1 MYTQCP
7 ECLTVFKLS
16 SAELA
21 AARGSVRCS
30 HCNAVFDALPTLS
43 EQLPAEPIGKL
54 DRHSEQATPPQ
65 LGLPVFRPN
74 RGAQGTLHFDP
85 DDRPRAHERSSALPQ
100 FTRQRRSHRPGGNGR
115 WILGSLILTLLLGGE
130 IAWAER
136 DLWINDSPLRPW
148 IERACASLGCK
159 VPLRRDDDLLQL
171 ASRDIRP
178 HPSVPGALIISA
190 TLQNAAEFAQPFPV
204 VEITLSDLDEQ
215 RIAMRRFR
223 PQEYIG
229 DAQALA
235 RGLAAGAKA
244 PLVFE
249 VADPGKSAV
258 AFEFRFQ

>member
-65 LGLPVFRPN
+65 LGLPAFRPN

-85 DDRPRAHERSSALPQ
+85 DDRPRAHERSSALPP
-100 FTRQRRSHRPGGNGR
+100 FTPPRRSHRPGGNGR
-115 WILGSLILTLLLGGE
+115 WILKSLILTLLLGGE

-178 HPSVPGALIISA
+178 HPSVPGALIIS
-190 TLQNAAEFAQPFPV
+190 
-204 VEITLSDLDEQ
+204 
-215 RIAMRRFR
+215 
-223 PQEYIG
+223 
-229 DAQALA
+229 
-235 RGLAAGAKA
+235 
-244 PLVFE
+244 
-249 VADPGKSAV
+249 
-258 AFEFRFQ
+258 